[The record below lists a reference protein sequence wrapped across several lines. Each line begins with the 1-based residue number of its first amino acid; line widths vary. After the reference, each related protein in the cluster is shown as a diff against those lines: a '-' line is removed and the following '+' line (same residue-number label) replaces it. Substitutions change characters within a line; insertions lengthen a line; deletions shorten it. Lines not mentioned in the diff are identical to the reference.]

1 MPLTAIHK
9 RTTISGVAV
18 KQNFAV
24 FVRAVYF
31 PCVLAMVS
39 SSQKRIL
46 VWLNQFSSDIE
57 KSWDVSRDIA
67 LPGIADG
74 LGVVRSALNLPLKKL
89 EKSGMVFKRMGHV
102 IGGGSRRRQVFHI
115 TDKGREY
122 ISSQD
127 SNLSKKSKTGKIFGR
142 MPSHPQVFGRDEDI
156 SKINDRINDTSLLIS
171 GLPGI
176 GKTTVIS
183 ALSQQLLDQEKTV
196 RWATASDYTDAYDLC
211 SQWEIGKSLPQDNV
225 ALESMIIENCKNQ
238 ILVVDDIHLIS
249 KRHNRSIDDLCQKL
263 SKVDTLKL
271 ILIGREPITSYSY
284 LEKVKILPLDDE
296 YGAQI
301 LGGEQN
307 LDERMSISKRLG
319 GHPLALQLYQ
329 PESEL
334 PEQST
339 DIQNYVEKIV
349 LSNLSEEQKS
359 SLNLLS
365 LEPIPIASNNSLVSE
380 MIGVFDDQALLRW
393 SSNNLKVELHHLIR
407 NVRRSFIDLS
417 EQKNLHNLLVN
428 HWQSIDRNDDEDLIL
443 LYHQIASSKDNIIQ
457 LIENQLS
464 NLSPKRSNI
473 LAVLIEQA
481 IDQIP
486 HNSDLHYF
494 AAKVAAKRCEVDYL
508 KHHIENIK
516 DERSIELKFDLALFE
531 GRLEDAEKL
540 FVESLEVSNADITS
554 RLSISAASRR
564 LEDRI
569 FDEEIDDTIIKETN
583 KYLSEVE
590 IGEISNSSKSASIIA
605 ISLIK
610 HSLSL
615 LQKDLINAQKITESV
630 QNLGL
635 QAESLVLS
643 MRSKEF
649 IFELKNGTKSLDEA
663 KQFIEKAILSQS
675 NQIYKDSIRLNFI
688 EALTSLDMELAKVQ
702 FELLGKP
709 DDEIRLNT
717 YNRYVAR
724 WWLCRS
730 IIEPSQKLTSLRESI
745 SQHKL
750 SGCPRAARVLER
762 RLHSLI

>member
-127 SNLSKKSKTGKIFGR
+127 SNLSKKSKTGKIFGS

-349 LSNLSEEQKS
+349 LSNLSEEQKP

-443 LYHQIASSKDNIIQ
+443 LYHQIASSKDNIVQ

-702 FELLGKP
+702 SELLGKP

>member
-1 MPLTAIHK
+1 MS
-9 RTTISGVAV
+9 RVAV

-127 SNLSKKSKTGKIFGR
+127 SNLSKKSKTGKIFGS

-249 KRHNRSIDDLCQKL
+249 KRHSQSIDDLCQKL

-284 LEKVKILPLDDE
+284 LEKVKILPLDDK

-301 LGGEQN
+301 LGGELN

-349 LSNLSEEQKS
+349 LSNLNEEQKS

-407 NVRRSFIDLS
+407 NVRRSFIGLS

-428 HWQSIDRNDDEDLIL
+428 HWQSIDRNEDEDLIL
-443 LYHQIASSKDNIIQ
+443 LFHQIASSKENIIE
-457 LIENQLS
+457 LIENQLT

-486 HNSDLHYF
+486 QNSDLHYF

-663 KQFIEKAILSQS
+663 KQFIEKAIFLQS
-675 NQIYKDSIRLNFI
+675 NQLYKDSIRLNFI
-688 EALTSLDMELAKVQ
+688 EALTSLDLELAKVQ

>member
-127 SNLSKKSKTGKIFGR
+127 SNLSKKSKTGKIFGS

-349 LSNLSEEQKS
+349 LSNLSEEQKP

-443 LYHQIASSKDNIIQ
+443 LYHQIASSKDNIVQ

>member
-127 SNLSKKSKTGKIFGR
+127 SNLSKKSKTGKIFGS

-211 SQWEIGKSLPQDNV
+211 SQWEIGNSLPQDNV